1 MTGVVVNGGEVCEWQ
16 MKPLVTYARRD
27 ATLFSFI
34 VTDEWNGMK
43 YYK

>member
-1 MTGVVVNGGEVCEWQ
+1 MTGVVVNRGEVCEWQ
-16 MKPLVTYARRD
+16 MKPLVTYARLV
-27 ATLFSFI
+27 TQHFSFI